1 MQIVLSDVDSSLV
14 SEEHLVEVVVRKIE
28 EPWSTLLWQLD
39 ILEKDFVEC
48 SVPAVYPDDIH
59 VSIYISQ

>member
-28 EPWSTLLWQLD
+28 EP
-39 ILEKDFVEC
+39 
-48 SVPAVYPDDIH
+48 
-59 VSIYISQ
+59 